1 MIFTFWEPRGAVVP
15 YIALCMKTWPR
26 AFAGREVVVLDHARV
41 REYLD
46 EPPYDMDLLRRLP
59 LPIQKDAITVAVL
72 RRHGGVF
79 LDADT
84 LAVGDVAPLVDALTR
99 TEVVMIAMHM
109 AVVAAR
115 PGARLLDLWYA
126 GIEEKLAALRDGGA
140 VSPVPWDF
148 TGNSVLLRSMDALVA
163 THEDKPLPLAVADHA
178 VDWLAARG
186 MSAGRGAATRRVAEL
201 VVRKRR
207 ALYFRT
213 IYRPYLTMLDRDAQG
228 FMPELLNAAAGAGE
242 TAARYRRYWFESD
255 AGVETAL
262 RPGQA
267 LIGLHHSWTPP
278 WYTRLSE
285 AEVLAHPCLLSRTLR
300 HLLER

>member
-1 MIFTFWEPRGAVVP
+1 MIP
-15 YIALCMKTWPR
+15 YIALCLKTWAR
-26 AFAGREVVVLDHARV
+26 AFGGREVVVLDHARV
-41 REYLD
+41 VD
-46 EPPYDMDLLRRLP
+46 ELGEAPYDMDVLRRLP
-59 LPIQKDAITVAVL
+59 LPIQKDAIMVAVL
-72 RRHGGVF
+72 RRRGGLF

-84 LAVGDVAPLVDALTR
+84 LAVGDVAPLVDALAH

-126 GIEEKLAALRDGGA
+126 AIREKLAALRAGA
-140 VSPVPWDF
+140 AAPPVPWDF
-148 TGNSVLLRSMDALVA
+148 AGNSVLIPSMDAIVA
-163 THEDKPLPLAVADHA
+163 THEAKPLPLAVADRA
-178 VDWLAARG
+178 VDWLTARG
-186 MSAGRGAATRRVAEL
+186 TSAGRGAVMTRVAAL

-228 FMPELLNAAAGAGE
+228 FMPELLNAAAGDGE
-242 TAARYRRYWFESD
+242 IAARYRHYWFESD

-262 RPGQA
+262 RPGQT
-267 LIGLHHSWTPP
+267 LIGLHHSWTPG

-300 HLLER
+300 HLLDR